1 MRGKPARFLVSCLLI
16 SCSSSFFFFGFFI
29 LLYVLHPAPKL
40 TGACGR
46 IYVRVRL
53 GYMDR
58 WPGHTANGYLGSYF
72 SWGEARGSGSGSGS
86 GSLSIRGTQRESL
99 CWLTAHTPSEDFFL
113 VVFELTWL
121 GLDLDLDLSEQ
132 L

>member
-1 MRGKPARFLVSCLLI
+1 
-16 SCSSSFFFFGFFI
+16 
-29 LLYVLHPAPKL
+29 
-40 TGACGR
+40 
-46 IYVRVRL
+46 
-53 GYMDR
+53 MDR

-86 GSLSIRGTQRESL
+86 GSLSIRDTTKIPLQADGTHAQWR
-99 CWLTAHTPSEDFFL
+99 FL
-113 VVFELTWL
+113 LGSYELTWL